1 MTSTK
6 SEYDTTVYT
15 RGYKEHGMMN
25 GYEYAICTY
34 NYTPCCYVVINR
46 KDPFY
51 NALTYDD
58 ISLRM
63 HGGCTYFEGGHCF
76 FKLRNI
82 QSYHSS
88 EELKVIGWDFGHC
101 GDWAPYI
108 HGQPMS
114 NSSTIIN
121 GKTATVWDRQ
131 SLLKEI
137 EEVTLQIRNLRDWK
151 GFYE

>member
-1 MTSTK
+1 MTPTK
-6 SEYDTTVYT
+6 SKYDTSVYT

-25 GYEYAICTY
+25 GYEYVICTY
-34 NYTPCCYVVINR
+34 NYTPCCYVVINQ

-51 NALTYDD
+51 DALTYDD

-63 HGGCTYFEGGHCF
+63 HGGCTYFEDGCCF

-82 QSYHSS
+82 QSYNSS
-88 EELKVIGWDFGHC
+88 KELKVIGWDFGHC
-101 GDWAPYI
+101 GDWAAWT
-108 HGQPMS
+108 S
-114 NSSTIIN
+114 LSESATIIN
-121 GKTATVWDRQ
+121 GKAAIVWNRQ

-137 EEVTLQIRNLRDWK
+137 EEVIIQIRNLRDWK